1 MNSSNLTT
9 NVKPDFTSKALS
21 PTMCVTP
28 WGIYDVV
35 NPQEKDIKWDMIAQ
49 SLSRQTRFNGLN
61 GDIGGYSIAQH
72 CVLGADALMEEQ
84 GDTYLAAHFL
94 LHDAHEAF
102 IGDITRPVESYFG
115 PVFSEQVTILKTK
128 WDEKIY
134 SVASLVP
141 PSAFNRK
148 DLVTEMDDR
157 MLAYEFHC
165 FFPNLVKQ
173 IPEMTNMVPP
183 KIKGVFK
190 PWGPATSEIEFLD
203 RLEKYLGINVKFQS
217 GNSH

>member
-1 MNSSNLTT
+1 MNSSILTT
-9 NVKPDFTSKALS
+9 NVKPDYTPIALS
-21 PTMCVTP
+21 PTMCFTA
-28 WGIYDVV
+28 WGMFDVA
-35 NPQEKDIKWDMIAQ
+35 NPQEKDIKWNMIAQ

-72 CVLGADALMEEQ
+72 CVMGADALMEEQ

-94 LHDAHEAF
+94 LHDAHETF
-102 IGDITRPVESYFG
+102 IGDITRPVENYFG
-115 PVFSEQVTILKTK
+115 PVFSKQANILKTK

-141 PSAFNRK
+141 PSEFNRK
-148 DLVTEMDDR
+148 DLVTEMDNR

-183 KIKGVFK
+183 KIKSVLK
-190 PWGPATSEIEFLD
+190 PWGPATSEIAFLD
-203 RLEKYLGINVKFQS
+203 RLEKYLGIKVKPQLE
-217 GNSH
+217 NAY